1 MKTCHCSQL
10 SGSCL
15 IIIFNYR
22 DCKRVQIFIFDPG
35 KCVVNIP
42 GHGTHDGKKME
53 SLWCSPRSVVIHKFS
68 VYFFL
73 SFIYCSVQVSLVVAR
88 GHTHPM
94 ASVIL
99 VPYRGLNP

>member
-42 GHGTHDGKKME
+42 GHGTHDGKKMK
-53 SLWCSPRSVVIHKFS
+53 SLWYSPRPVVIHKFS
-68 VYFFL
+68 VSLFFFKFYL
-73 SFIYCSVQVSLVVAR
+73 FIWLCQAFVV
-88 GHTHPM
+88 
-94 ASVIL
+94 L
-99 VPYRGLNP
+99 YRRL